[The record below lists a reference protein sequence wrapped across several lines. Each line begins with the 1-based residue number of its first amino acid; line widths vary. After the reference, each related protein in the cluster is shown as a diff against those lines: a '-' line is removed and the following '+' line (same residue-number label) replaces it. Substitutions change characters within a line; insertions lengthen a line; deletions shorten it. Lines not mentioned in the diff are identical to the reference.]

1 MIGWSIEGVYRSE
14 FGMDGIHEAS
24 LGWKRLPD
32 DGQFFDDANRC
43 LLYKKFETG
52 RFGGAMCRIFK
63 K

>member
-1 MIGWSIEGVYRSE
+1 
-14 FGMDGIHEAS
+14 MDGIHEAS
-24 LGWKRLPD
+24 LGWTALTKRVWDGDLSKRLPD